1 MPLGDRVT
9 YDSAMSN
16 ADGLALA
23 EQRMTRAGV
32 HRNAIAVFAHSYAV
46 LASGETGLLSES
58 DLEPVESLPRLADL
72 ETDDEAARTALRQT
86 AVVKLNG
93 GLGTSMGMDRAKSLV
108 DVRPGRTFLDVIV
121 AQILALRV
129 QYEVELPLL
138 LMDSFRTQTDTLAAL
153 AAHPDLA
160 IDDIPLD
167 FLQNREPKLRSSDL
181 TPIDWPADPEMEW
194 CPPGHGDLYTA
205 LDGSGV
211 LDLLLDRGFRYL
223 FVSNSDNLGARPDPR
238 LAAWFAASGAPIGGE
253 YCRRTEADRK
263 GGHLARRRADGR
275 LVLRESAQTR
285 PQDAE
290 AFGDVNLHRYFNS
303 NNLWL
308 DLPALRR
315 TLDANAG
322 VLGLPIIRN
331 VKTVDPSDPSS
342 PEVIQI
348 ETAMGAA
355 IGVFDGAV
363 AIEVDRTRFLPVKS
377 TSDLL
382 VLRSDAYRL
391 TELGEVRLVP
401 GRTEAPLVELDKAYK
416 LLPDFDAR
424 FPFGSPSLVGAR
436 RLTVQGDWT
445 FGRDVSVLGVVVV
458 PSAGSPGTIADGAVL
473 GAPVD
478 A

>member
-1 MPLGDRVT
+1 MTYHSPMPT
-9 YDSAMSN
+9 S
-16 ADGLALA
+16 DGLAQA
-23 EQRMTRAGV
+23 EKLMHQAGV
-32 HRNAIAVFAHSYAV
+32 HPAAIAVFAHSYRV
-46 LASGETGLLSES
+46 LASGETGLISED
-58 DLEPVESLPRLADL
+58 DLDPIDSLPTLADL
-72 ETDDEAARTALRQT
+72 PLDEEAAAAAMRQT

-108 DVRPGRTFLDVIV
+108 DVRPGRSFLDIIV
-121 AQILALRV
+121 KQITALRA

-138 LMDSFRTQTDTLAAL
+138 FMDSFRTQKDTLAAL
-153 AAHPDLA
+153 EVHPDLA
-160 IDDIPLD
+160 LDDIPPD
-167 FLQNREPKLRSSDL
+167 FLQNREPKLRSDDL
-181 TPIDWPADPEMEW
+181 TPVAWPSEPELEW
-194 CPPGHGDLYTA
+194 CPPGHGDIYTA
-205 LDGSGV
+205 LDASGA
-211 LDLLLDRGFRYL
+211 LDLLLDKGFRYL

-263 GGHLARRRADGR
+263 GGHLARLRSTGR

-285 PQDAE
+285 PQDEA
-290 AFGDVNLHRYFNS
+290 AFGDIDRHRFFNS

-308 DLPALRR
+308 DLRALRAV
-315 TLDANAG
+315 LDEKQG

-331 VKTVDPSDPSS
+331 VKTVDPSDPTS

-382 VLRSDAYRL
+382 VLRSDAYEL

-401 GRTEAPLVELDKAYK
+401 TRKAAPLVELDKNYK

-424 FPFGSPSLVGAR
+424 FPHGSPSLVDATK
-436 RLTVQGDWT
+436 LTVQGDWT
-445 FGRDVSVLGVVVV
+445 FGAGVVVR
-458 PSAGSPGTIADGAVL
+458 GTAIVTPDGAPGSIDDGTVL
-473 GAPVD
+473 AGGE
-478 A
+478 